1 MIISSS
7 LCASPWG
14 KSSITITC
22 VAKSRSEV
30 LLGVTIITNVDAI
43 ATSIPTP
50 DTKNKTYSKK
60 KNNKIIGYYIH
71 ADGFTDF
78 LTLKELAK
86 NFDYLEQEQK
96 EEILNSFDD

>member
-1 MIISSS
+1 MTQEQ
-7 LCASPWG
+7 
-14 KSSITITC
+14 ITKINLYLYA
-22 VAKSRSEV
+22 AKYQV
-30 LLGVTIITNVDAI
+30 LQVGTWAR
-43 ATSIPTP
+43 A
-50 DTKNKTYSKK
+50 KK